1 MLTSKRRLLKVLG
14 AVPALAVPGVW
25 AQRYPERAIRLVVP
39 YAAGGGTDILAR
51 SVAGRASELLGQP
64 VVIDNKGGA
73 GGNIGADLVA
83 KSAPDGYTLVMA
95 ANTIP
100 INAAMQKLPFDPVL
114 DFSPVAAL
122 AVAPMVLVVHPS
134 VKAGSVA
141 ELIAQAKAAPGKL
154 NYSNAGNGT
163 PQHLS
168 AALFSLMTGVD
179 ITHIVYKGAG
189 PATAD
194 LVAGQ
199 TQVAFMTMAA
209 VKQHIEAGKL
219 KALAVAPA
227 QRSKT
232 MPQLPTVAEA
242 GVPGYQVDLWFGV
255 MAPAR
260 TPREIVSR
268 LNAEFNRA
276 VAAPEVGERLAALGY
291 EAWTGAPELLGEQM
305 RRDMVRYADIVRKGQ
320 IKPE

>member
-1 MLTSKRRLLKVLG
+1 V
-14 AVPALAVPGVW
+14 
-25 AQRYPERAIRLVVP
+25 E
-39 YAAGGGTDILAR
+39 AAGDRGEQVGQQHAR
-51 SVAGRASELLGQP
+51 SGLRREEPAGRLHDPGASGPLAINASLFKSLPYDPAKDLQP
-64 VVIDNKGGA
+64 IV
-73 GGNIGADLVA
+73 LVA
-83 KSAPDGYTLVMA
+83 SVPL
-95 ANTIP
+95 
-100 INAAMQKLPFDPVL
+100 L
-114 DFSPVAAL
+114 
-122 AVAPMVLVVHPS
+122 LVVHQSLNVSS
-134 VKAGSVA
+134 VKELVA
-141 ELIAQAKAAPGKL
+141 LLKANPGKFS
-154 NYSNAGNGT
+154 YSSAGNGT

-168 AALFSLMTGVD
+168 AALFSLMTGAD

-219 KALAVAPA
+219 RALAVAPA

-260 TPREIVSR
+260 TPREIVAR

-276 VAAPEVGERLAALGY
+276 LGSPEVGERLAALGY
-291 EAWTGAPELLGEQM
+291 EAWTGAPEILGEQM
-305 RRDMVRYADIVRKGQ
+305 RRDLVKYAEIVKKGQ

>member
-1 MLTSKRRLLKVLG
+1 MSLNRRQLALTLG
-14 AVPALAVPGVW
+14 LSPWLGSAQ
-25 AQRYPERAIRLVVP
+25 AQRYPDRPIRLVVP

-51 SVAGRASELLGQP
+51 TVAGKASELLGQSL
-64 VVIDNKGGA
+64 VVDNKGGA
-73 GGNIGADLVA
+73 GGNIGADIVA
-83 KSAPDGYTLVMA
+83 KAAPDGYTLLMA

-100 INAAMQKLPFDPVL
+100 INAAMQKLPFDPVQ
-114 DFSPVAAL
+114 DFVPVAAL

-134 VKAGSVA
+134 VRANNVRELVA
-141 ELIAQAKAAPGKL
+141 EAKAAPGKF

-209 VKQHIEAGKL
+209 VKQHIDAGKL

-227 QRSKT
+227 QRSRT

-260 TPREIVSR
+260 TPREVVAR
-268 LNAEFNRA
+268 LNADINRA
-276 VAAPEVGERLAALGY
+276 MGAAEVGERLATLGY
-291 EAWTGAPELLGEQM
+291 EPWTGAPEILSEQM
-305 RRDMVRYADIVRKGQ
+305 KRDLGKYADIVKRGN